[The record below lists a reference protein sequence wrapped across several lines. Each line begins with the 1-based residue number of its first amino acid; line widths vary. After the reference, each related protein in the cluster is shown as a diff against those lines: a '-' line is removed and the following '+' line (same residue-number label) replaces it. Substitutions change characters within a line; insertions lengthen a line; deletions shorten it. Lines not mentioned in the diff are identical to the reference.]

1 MVQNFEGINMKYIS
15 FLAFFILLV
24 ITLNPIKAQETGDE
38 IKVISSKLIKNQ
50 LSGGT
55 THIITKE
62 DIQNYSE
69 ETLPQIISRLPG
81 IEFKDLY
88 GIGFGAYQ
96 SIDVRGFADTS
107 KSNTVILLN
116 GQKLSNIDLS
126 FVDFTNIPTDSV
138 QRIEV
143 IKGNSAGV
151 LYGGNATAGAI
162 NIITDQL
169 PGFKDKYSIST
180 LFGSYGKFEGFVSGT
195 KSIKDFS
202 VTGNSNYIV
211 SNGYRR
217 NNGLR
222 QKNGNI
228 EINGLIND
236 KNSIHLNLVAHD
248 QYIELPGDVPVNA
261 FSGGALNGQNGFL
274 IDPRSTDTPRDFAT
288 NYGQKVFFNT
298 AYSPNKNLELIN
310 DGSYRFNKSQGFFFS
325 TGIIDTE
332 MDVVSYNPKVKL
344 RNELF
349 GFSFDNISGIDLNYT
364 YYRSDRMPTSGGATQ
379 QVYKFSDTNLGFYSN
394 FESQIDSN
402 NKVGVGA
409 RFQGNWLKASDFVGP
424 ASGAFRT
431 NNRDSLT
438 YDPQYAFHLGYE
450 RNLNSMGVIF
460 ARLGR
465 SFTYPNVDQR
475 VGHTPFNV
483 SHDFKL
489 RTQTSNDY
497 EIGHSFKNKSFSF
510 HNTFYYMNL
519 RSEIYYD
526 SVDFLNK
533 NLDPSKRYGVE
544 SSFNYPLNSFITLD
558 NSFTFAKA
566 KMRSGNYKSK
576 EIPGVPS
583 ISNTFE
589 ITFKL
594 LEDLNFSTN
603 LYYKGSTRMINDT
616 RNFQVKMPE
625 YYLLNMGLKGNV
637 KGFKFAL
644 LANNVLDKSYYNYAV
659 ASASTYNAYNTYP
672 LSEFNMM
679 FKLSKDF

>member
-1 MVQNFEGINMKYIS
+1 MKYIS
-15 FLAFFILLV
+15 FSAFFISL
-24 ITLNPIKAQETGDE
+24 IFILNSIEAQETEDE
-38 IKVISSKLIKNQ
+38 IEVISSKLINNQ

-55 THIITKE
+55 THIITRE

-69 ETLPQIISRLPG
+69 ETLPQIISKLPG

-88 GIGFGAYQ
+88 GSGFGAYQ
-96 SIDVRGFADTS
+96 SIDIRGFADTA
-107 KSNTVILLN
+107 KSNTLILLN

-169 PGFKDKYSIST
+169 PGFEDKYSIST
-180 LFGSYGKFEGFVSGT
+180 SVGSYGKFEGFVSGT

-202 VTGNSNYIV
+202 VTGNSNYVV
-211 SNGYRR
+211 SDGYRR

-228 EINGLIND
+228 EINGFINE
-236 KNSIHLNLVAHD
+236 KNSFHLNLVAHD

-261 FSGGALNGQNGFL
+261 FSGGALNGQNGFA

-298 AYSPNKNLELIN
+298 AFSPNENFELIN

-325 TGIIDTE
+325 EGITDTE
-332 MDVVSYNPKVKL
+332 MNVMSYNPKVKL

-349 GFSFDNISGIDLNYT
+349 GLSFDNISGIDLNYT
-364 YYRSDRMPTSGGATQ
+364 YYRSDRMPSSGGATQ

-394 FESQIDSN
+394 FESQISPN

-438 YDPQYAFHLGYE
+438 YDPQYALHLGYE

-460 ARLGR
+460 ARIGR

-497 EIGHSFKNKSFSF
+497 EIGHSFKNKSLSF

-544 SSFNYPLNSFITLD
+544 SSINYPVNSFITLD

-566 KMRSGNYKSK
+566 KMRGGNYKGK

-589 ITFKL
+589 IKFKL
-594 LEDLNFSTN
+594 LENLNFSTN

-616 RNFQVKMPE
+616 KNFQVKMPE
-625 YYLLNMGLKGNV
+625 YYLLNLGLKGNI

-659 ASASTYNAYNTYP
+659 GSASAYNAYNTYP

>member
-1 MVQNFEGINMKYIS
+1 MKKTFIIALVSSS
-15 FLAFFILLV
+15 F
-24 ITLNPIKAQETGDE
+24 ITFNLIKAQETVDE
-38 IKVISSKLIKNQ
+38 IQVISSKLINNQ

-55 THIITKE
+55 THIITKD
-62 DIQNYSE
+62 DIQNYPGES
-69 ETLPQIISRLPG
+69 LPQIISRLPG

-88 GIGFGAYQ
+88 GTGFGSYQ
-96 SIDVRGFADTS
+96 SVDIRGFADTA
-107 KSNTVILLN
+107 KSNTLILLN

-126 FVDFTNIPTDSV
+126 FVDFLNIPTDSV

-169 PGFKDKYSIST
+169 PGYKDKYSVST
-180 LFGSYGKFEGFVSGT
+180 QVGSYGKFEGFLSGT
-195 KSIKDFS
+195 KSMNDIS

-211 SNGYRR
+211 SDGYRR
-217 NNGLR
+217 NNELR

-228 EINGLIND
+228 ELNGMINK
-236 KNSIHLNLVAHD
+236 KNSFHLNLVVHD
-248 QYIELPGDVPVNA
+248 QYIKLPGDVPVNS
-261 FSGGALNGQNGFL
+261 FSGGALSNQNGFA

-298 AYSPNKNLELIN
+298 IYSLNKNFELIN

-325 TGIIDTE
+325 TGITDTE
-332 MDVVSYNPKVKL
+332 MDVISYNPKIKF
-344 RNELF
+344 RNDIL
-349 GFSFDNISGIDLNYT
+349 GISFDNISGIDLNYT
-364 YYRSDRMPTSGGATQ
+364 YYRSDRMPTTGGATQ

-394 FESQIDSN
+394 LESQIDSK
-402 NKVGVGA
+402 NKIGIGA

-424 ASGAFRT
+424 SSGAFRT

-450 RNLNSMGVIF
+450 RNLNSLGIIF

-475 VGHTPFNV
+475 VGQTAFNV

-489 RTQTSNDY
+489 RTQTSNDF
-497 EIGHSFKNKSFSF
+497 EIGYSFQNDSIRV

-533 NLDPSKRYGVE
+533 NLDPSKRYGFE
-544 SSFNYPLNSFITLD
+544 SSINYLVNSFITLD

-566 KMRSGNYKSK
+566 KMRSGNYKDN

-583 ISNTFE
+583 MSNTFE
-589 ITFKL
+589 ITFKIL
-594 LEDLNFSTN
+594 DDLHFSTN

-625 YYLLNMGLKGNV
+625 YYLLNMGLKGNI

-659 ASASTYNAYNTYP
+659 GSASTYNAYNTYP

-679 FKLSKDF
+679 LKLSKDF

>member
-1 MVQNFEGINMKYIS
+1 MKKTFIIALVSSS
-15 FLAFFILLV
+15 F
-24 ITLNPIKAQETGDE
+24 ITFNLIKAQETVDE
-38 IKVISSKLIKNQ
+38 IQVISSKLINNQ

-55 THIITKE
+55 THIITKD
-62 DIQNYSE
+62 DIQNYPGES
-69 ETLPQIISRLPG
+69 LPQIISRLPG

-88 GIGFGAYQ
+88 GTGFGSYQ
-96 SIDVRGFADTS
+96 SVDIRGFADTA
-107 KSNTVILLN
+107 KSNTLILLN

-126 FVDFTNIPTDSV
+126 FVDFLNIPTDSV

-169 PGFKDKYSIST
+169 PGFEDKYSIST

-195 KSIKDFS
+195 KSIDNFS

-211 SNGYRR
+211 SDGYRR

-228 EINGLIND
+228 ELNGMIND
-236 KNSIHLNLVAHD
+236 KNSFHLNLVAHD

-261 FSGGALNGQNGFL
+261 FSGGALNGLNGFA

-298 AYSPNKNLELIN
+298 IYSPNKNLEIIN

-325 TGIIDTE
+325 EGITDTE
-332 MDVVSYNPKVKL
+332 MDVISYNPKVKL
-344 RNELF
+344 TNDLL
-349 GFSFDNISGIDLNYT
+349 GISFDNISGMDLSYT
-364 YYRSDRMPTSGGATQ
+364 YYRSDRMPSSGGATQ
-379 QVYKFSDTNLGFYSN
+379 QVYKFSDTNYGLYSN
-394 FESQIDSN
+394 FESQLDPN
-402 NKVGVGA
+402 NKIGIGA

-424 ASGAFRT
+424 ASGASRT
-431 NNRDSLT
+431 NNSDSLT

-450 RNLNSMGVIF
+450 RNLDSLGNIF
-460 ARLGR
+460 ARMAR

-475 VGHTPFNV
+475 VGQYAWNQ

-489 RTQTSNDY
+489 RTQTSNDF
-497 EIGHSFKNKSFSF
+497 EIGHSYSNASLTL
-510 HNTFYYMNL
+510 HNTFYYMQL
-519 RSEIYYD
+519 RSEIYFD
-526 SVDFLNK
+526 SVDFINK
-533 NLDPSKRYGVE
+533 NLEPSKRYGFE
-544 SSFNYPLNSFITLD
+544 SSINYVVNSFITLD

-566 KMRSGNYKSK
+566 KMRSGNYKNK

-583 ISNTFE
+583 LSNTFE
-589 ITFKL
+589 ITFKI
-594 LEDLNFSTN
+594 LENLNFSTN

-616 RNFQVKMPE
+616 NNFQVKMPE
-625 YYLLNMGLKGNV
+625 YYLLNMALKGDI
-637 KGFKFAL
+637 KGFKIAL

-659 ASASTYNAYNTYP
+659 GSASTYNAYNTYP

>member
-1 MVQNFEGINMKYIS
+1 MMV
-15 FLAFFILLV
+15 V
-24 ITLNPIKAQETGDE
+24 IDL
-38 IKVISSKLIKNQ
+38 IKV
-50 LSGGT
+50 
-55 THIITKE
+55 
-62 DIQNYSE
+62 
-69 ETLPQIISRLPG
+69 R
-81 IEFKDLY
+81 
-88 GIGFGAYQ
+88 A
-96 SIDVRGFADTS
+96 
-107 KSNTVILLN
+107 
-116 GQKLSNIDLS
+116 
-126 FVDFTNIPTDSV
+126 
-138 QRIEV
+138 
-143 IKGNSAGV
+143 
-151 LYGGNATAGAI
+151 
-162 NIITDQL
+162 
-169 PGFKDKYSIST
+169 
-180 LFGSYGKFEGFVSGT
+180 
-195 KSIKDFS
+195 
-202 VTGNSNYIV
+202 
-211 SNGYRR
+211 
-217 NNGLR
+217 
-222 QKNGNI
+222 
-228 EINGLIND
+228 
-236 KNSIHLNLVAHD
+236 
-248 QYIELPGDVPVNA
+248 
-261 FSGGALNGQNGFL
+261 
-274 IDPRSTDTPRDFAT
+274 
-288 NYGQKVFFNT
+288 
-298 AYSPNKNLELIN
+298 
-310 DGSYRFNKSQGFFFS
+310 FFS
-325 TGIIDTE
+325 TGITDTE
-332 MDVVSYNPKVKL
+332 MNVVSYNPKVKL

-438 YDPQYAFHLGYE
+438 YDPQYALHLGYE

-460 ARLGR
+460 ARIGR

-544 SSFNYPLNSFITLD
+544 SSFNYPVNSFITLD

-566 KMRSGNYKSK
+566 KMRSGNYKGK

-589 ITFKL
+589 IKFKL

>member
-1 MVQNFEGINMKYIS
+1 MKHILS
-15 FLAFFILLV
+15 LTFFISL
-24 ITLNPIKAQETGDE
+24 ITTLTSVKAQERQNE
-38 IKVISSKLIKNQ
+38 IQVISSKLINNQ

-62 DIQNYSE
+62 DIQNYSG

-88 GIGFGAYQ
+88 GAGFGAYQ
-96 SIDVRGFADTS
+96 SIDVRGFGDTS

-169 PGFKDKYSIST
+169 PDFDDKYSIST
-180 LFGSYGKFEGFVSGT
+180 LFGSYGKFEGFLSGT
-195 KSIKDFS
+195 KSINNFS

-211 SNGYRR
+211 SDGYRR

-228 EINGLIND
+228 EINGLINQ
-236 KNSIHLNLVAHD
+236 KNSFHLNLVAHD

-261 FSGGALNGQNGFL
+261 FSGGALNGQNGFP

-288 NYGQKVFFNT
+288 NYGQKIFFNT
-298 AYSPNKNLELIN
+298 AFSPNENLELIN
-310 DGSYRFNKSQGFFFS
+310 DASYRFNKSQGFFFS
-325 TGIIDTE
+325 TGITDTE
-332 MDVVSYNPKVKL
+332 MNVISYNPKVKL
-344 RNELF
+344 RNKLF

-364 YYRSDRMPTSGGATQ
+364 YYRSDRMPTTGGATQ

-394 FESQIDSN
+394 FESQIDTN
-402 NKVGVGA
+402 NKIGAGA

-438 YDPQYAFHLGYE
+438 YDPQYALHLGYE
-450 RNLNSMGVIF
+450 RNFNSMGIIF
-460 ARLGR
+460 ARIGR

-497 EIGHSFKNKSFSF
+497 EIGHRFKNRNLSF

-533 NLDPSKRYGVE
+533 NLDPSKRYGFE
-544 SSFNYPLNSFITLD
+544 SSINYSVNSFITLD

-566 KMRSGNYKSK
+566 KMRDGNYKNN

-583 ISNTFE
+583 LSNTFE
-589 ITFKL
+589 ITFRI

-603 LYYKGSTRMINDT
+603 LYYKGNTRMINDT

-637 KGFKFAL
+637 KGFKFTL

-679 FKLSKDF
+679 FKLTKDF

>member
-1 MVQNFEGINMKYIS
+1 MTVAID
-15 FLAFFILLV
+15 L
-24 ITLNPIKAQETGDE
+24 IKAR
-38 IKVISSKLIKNQ
+38 V
-50 LSGGT
+50 
-55 THIITKE
+55 
-62 DIQNYSE
+62 
-69 ETLPQIISRLPG
+69 
-81 IEFKDLY
+81 
-88 GIGFGAYQ
+88 
-96 SIDVRGFADTS
+96 
-107 KSNTVILLN
+107 
-116 GQKLSNIDLS
+116 
-126 FVDFTNIPTDSV
+126 
-138 QRIEV
+138 
-143 IKGNSAGV
+143 
-151 LYGGNATAGAI
+151 
-162 NIITDQL
+162 
-169 PGFKDKYSIST
+169 
-180 LFGSYGKFEGFVSGT
+180 
-195 KSIKDFS
+195 
-202 VTGNSNYIV
+202 
-211 SNGYRR
+211 
-217 NNGLR
+217 
-222 QKNGNI
+222 
-228 EINGLIND
+228 
-236 KNSIHLNLVAHD
+236 
-248 QYIELPGDVPVNA
+248 
-261 FSGGALNGQNGFL
+261 
-274 IDPRSTDTPRDFAT
+274 
-288 NYGQKVFFNT
+288 
-298 AYSPNKNLELIN
+298 
-310 DGSYRFNKSQGFFFS
+310 FFFS
-325 TGIIDTE
+325 TGITDTE
-332 MDVVSYNPKVKL
+332 MNVVSYNPKVKL
-344 RNELF
+344 RNQLF
-349 GFSFDNISGIDLNYT
+349 GFSFDSISGIDLNYT

-379 QVYKFSDTNLGFYSN
+379 QVYKFSDTNVGFYSN

-431 NNRDSLT
+431 NNGDSLT
-438 YDPQYAFHLGYE
+438 YDPQYALHLGYE

-460 ARLGR
+460 ARIGR

-497 EIGHSFKNKSFSF
+497 EIGHSFKNKGLTF

-544 SSFNYPLNSFITLD
+544 SSFNYPVNSFITLD

-589 ITFKL
+589 ITFNL

-625 YYLLNMGLKGNV
+625 YYLLNMGLKGNF